1 MTRQFSVRSRFMGKG
16 VFPIAFVALGLPW
29 STSCTGNIGTNGQDD
44 QQSDSAPGQG
54 SEPTPGLPGAPGTPD
69 TPGACAAIPKRLW
82 KLTPD
87 QYAATITALVP
98 EAPAQL
104 GAALELTLA
113 RASGFATEAAR
124 LEISPPHAEALL
136 SSADALVATAV
147 RNPGKLHTCLATAA
161 SRAEPGCIRSFVET
175 FGKKAFR
182 RPLGQD
188 EVSDYVAFFETEANK
203 GSADLALDQLLHA
216 FLLSPN
222 FLFRTELGSPSGAEA
237 GRITSYER
245 ASALSYLLLDG
256 PPDDELMQAAGN
268 DELDSAAQLEAHVR
282 RLIKTPEAARGLRK
296 FFSLARQ
303 PA

>member
-1 MTRQFSVRSRFMGKG
+1 M
-16 VFPIAFVALGLPW
+16 
-29 STSCTGNIGTNGQDD
+29 
-44 QQSDSAPGQG
+44 
-54 SEPTPGLPGAPGTPD
+54 
-69 TPGACAAIPKRLW
+69 
-82 KLTPD
+82 TPD